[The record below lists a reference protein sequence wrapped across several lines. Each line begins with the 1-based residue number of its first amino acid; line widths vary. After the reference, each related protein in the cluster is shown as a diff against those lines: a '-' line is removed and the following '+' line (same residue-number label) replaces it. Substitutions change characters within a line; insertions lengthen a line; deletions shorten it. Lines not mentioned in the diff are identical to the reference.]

1 MSMNTHKHFMQ
12 QQHNENK
19 KLSEKGFI
27 TIMSVLIVTLV
38 GTAIALWGLA
48 YATRSAKTDLVV
60 IRSYQ
65 TRALLD
71 ACIEAALLQIR
82 LNPSYTG
89 ASSVTIDEYSCK
101 YHVTL
106 NGDGE
111 KVIDS
116 EGGGNSIIRHLTV
129 VLSDYASDI
138 TIKTW
143 EEH

>member
-1 MSMNTHKHFMQ
+1 MNMSIHKHFMQ

-19 KLSEKGFI
+19 KRHQQGFI

-48 YATRSAKTDLVV
+48 YSTRSAKTDLVV
-60 IRSYQ
+60 IHSYQ

-71 ACIEAALLQIR
+71 ACVEAALLQIR

-89 ASSVTIDEYSCK
+89 ASAVTIDEYSCK

-106 NGDGE
+106 NDDGE

-116 EGGGNSIIRHLTV
+116 EGGGNSIIRRLTV
-129 VLSDYASDI
+129 VLSDYTSDI

-143 EEH
+143 EER